1 MLFLLLQFGPQVPI
15 MYDVHGS
22 TFQPFLA
29 IGMSGGH
36 RCWSPG
42 IPREPW
48 ESGDG
53 RTRSYKQAPALRNTR
68 VHLIPAVSQVQGIWS
83 TYWGRDPRN
92 FSASKGRL
100 RRSHKFWTSPS
111 LSQSH
116 PWSASDI
123 PSGGR
128 QWAIT
133 FLLALWK
140 HFAHRCLRTEVR
152 EKKGWGSEPAMQ
164 SEFQGRCQPQEENRT
179 HRVQRIPENRV
190 IPDPPTVSSMCSTK
204 PEEPLVE
211 TMVCHSSHGRLDPEQ
226 KGTQH
231 TRGHKQTWNTW
242 NCFPATL
249 CPV

>member
-152 EKKGWGSEPAMQ
+152 EKKRLG
-164 SEFQGRCQPQEENRT
+164 FRT
-179 HRVQRIPENRV
+179 CNAKWVSGKMSTPRRK
-190 IPDPPTVSSMCSTK
+190 PDTQSTK
-204 PEEPLVE
+204 NSRES
-211 TMVCHSSHGRLDPEQ
+211 CYSWSSHCEQ
-226 KGTQH
+226 HVFDK
-231 TRGHKQTWNTW
+231 TRRTSSGDNGLPFFTWPSGSWAERNT
-242 NCFPATL
+242 AYQRT
-249 CPV
+249 